1 MGIAKIALNF
11 VTKQGQKLVQKG
23 KLNKK
28 HAYEDIYARAKSYV
42 DNISES
48 EISEVVN
55 NVFKPKGSKNEF
67 LSVFGEFKTIVPEN
81 LPKEVQ
87 KALNTIETKA
97 TKIANRTDKLNSEGK
112 KVKSHLHLDFQ
123 KRYKRE
129 FEIIKNHLGEE
140 ALRIGNLGFSTNKSE
155 YFAVAQKYN
164 NALEKFYH
172 IADARLGENRITE
185 IPNRILPKDK
195 IVYHGTKRAKAII
208 NEGFSPL
215 HNNQLAESPR
225 ECGAGIY
232 LTPDKDVAAHFAGI
246 RGQILLIK
254 ANVKNTAFVTQDKQD
269 NLLSKIRELLF
280 KKELI
285 SPYYRD
291 EFGNAVTELTM
302 QRVYKAAGFDS
313 VYTPNGLGGGLST
326 SIDNYIGK
334 KQSQLVIFDNKN
346 TNILS
351 KNIKDKILNE
361 VTQIKQKIRTL
372 ISSTKFTLR
381 NPEAGLIS

>member
-1 MGIAKIALNF
+1 MGLAKVALNF
-11 VTKQGQKLVQKG
+11 VTKQGRKLVQNG
-23 KLNKK
+23 KVNDI
-28 HAYEDIYARAKSYV
+28 HMYEDIYARAKSCV

-48 EISEVVN
+48 EISKVVN

-67 LSVFGEFKTIVPEN
+67 LSIFQEFKTIVPEN

-87 KALNTIETKA
+87 NALNIIETKA

-123 KRYKRE
+123 KRYKKE
-129 FEIIKNHLGEE
+129 FEIIKNYLIEEGKKNGDLGI
-140 ALRIGNLGFSTNKSE
+140 RTNKSE
-155 YFAVAQKYN
+155 YFIKSEKYY
-164 NALEKFYH
+164 NAFEKFYH
-172 IADARLGENRITE
+172 LADARLGENRITE
-185 IPNRILPKDK
+185 IPSGILPKDK

-208 NEGFSPL
+208 NEGFSLL

-246 RGQILLIK
+246 RGQIIPIK
-254 ANVKNTAFVTQDKQD
+254 ANVKNTAFVTQEKQD
-269 NLLSKIRELLF
+269 NLLGKINELLV
-280 KKELI
+280 KKELM

-291 EFGNAVTELTM
+291 KFGNAVTELTM